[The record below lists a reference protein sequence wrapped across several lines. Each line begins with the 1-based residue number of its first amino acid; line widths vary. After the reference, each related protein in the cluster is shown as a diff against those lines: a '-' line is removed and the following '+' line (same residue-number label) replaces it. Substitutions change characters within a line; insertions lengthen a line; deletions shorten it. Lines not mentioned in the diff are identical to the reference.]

1 MIAERLVTAARLQLQ
16 DRRTIGKPGGTI
28 SKSHHP
34 MTAEPLAN
42 LAEPLSNL
50 VILSTDAFYRGEGSA
65 FRFWIA
71 GRHFV
76 LVECGERQM
85 QILRPKK
92 RSSE

>member
-1 MIAERLVTAARLQLQ
+1 V
-16 DRRTIGKPGGTI
+16 K
-28 SKSHHP
+28 
-34 MTAEPLAN
+34 AEPLAN
-42 LAEPLSNL
+42 LTGPLANL

-65 FRFWIA
+65 SRFWIA

-92 RSSE
+92 RAQNDGVTAPSEEERKANAGSSPQKAGSE